1 MTARAGE
8 PFDVTRAT
16 SDAEAALS
24 APVPTA
30 GPTTSE
36 GEPATGEW
44 TATRGEGFLLLPL
57 WESGALTGV
66 YGPEWN
72 DAEAAA
78 EANLTALVT
87 ELDRRWGPHRT
98 VSMRVPLHRS
108 RAGTPLPEPFRTL
121 TAKDCYG
128 DLTVWGP
135 VPPAGPLGGPSAGPP
150 AAPRW
155 FALSLNQS
163 DGDAPMLITAL
174 VSTRPIT
181 EPADQG

>member
-8 PFDVTRAT
+8 PFDADRAT
-16 SDAEAALS
+16 SDIEAALS
-24 APVPTA
+24 APVPAA

-36 GEPATGEW
+36 GEPDTGEW
-44 TATRGEGFLLLPL
+44 TVTRGAGFLLLPL
-57 WESGALTGV
+57 WESEALTGV

-78 EANLTALVT
+78 EANLAALVA

-108 RAGTPLPEPFRTL
+108 RTGAPLPEPFRTL
-121 TAKDCYG
+121 TAKDCHG

-135 VPPAGPLGGPSAGPP
+135 VPPDGPP
-150 AAPRW
+150 TAPRAPRW
-155 FALSLNQS
+155 LALSLNQS
-163 DGDAPMLITAL
+163 DGDAPMILTAL
-174 VSTRPIT
+174 ISARPIE
-181 EPADQG
+181 EPDERH